1 MHYLMREATDVSSDI
16 SFLFLS
22 YKILDLHMWERI
34 LLAYANKSDVAGA
47 EKVRSLI
54 SINNRNRINTNSLS
68 FRLIHILDTR
78 RYVVCM
84 LLALLRRR

>member
-1 MHYLMREATDVSSDI
+1 MHYLMREAIDVSSDI
-16 SFLFLS
+16 HLLFLS

-54 SINNRNRINTNSLS
+54 SISN
-68 FRLIHILDTR
+68 
-78 RYVVCM
+78 
-84 LLALLRRR
+84 